1 MSRFRMPSAYHA
13 SDTTAAGGLGAAG
26 WAGRALRA
34 LIGLL
39 LATTALGKSLDL
51 AGFAEVIGTYQV
63 FPPSLWLIIAISMTG
78 VEWALAGWLLSGRR
92 PVLAC
97 GAAAVMHLVFTGWA
111 AIAMLRGIPVPNCG
125 CFGVFL
131 ARPLGWS
138 TVVEDA
144 VVTGVCLLT
153 LWMCAKAR
161 GRTSA

>member
-1 MSRFRMPSAYHA
+1 MTSAYHA
-13 SDTTAAGGLGAAG
+13 SDTTTAGGAG
-26 WAGRALRA
+26 VAVWAGRTLRA

-63 FPPSLWLIIAISMTG
+63 FPASLWLLIAITMTG
-78 VEWALAGWLLSGRR
+78 VEWVLAGWLLSGRR

-97 GAAAVMHLVFTGWA
+97 GAAAVMHLVFAGWA
-111 AIAMLRGIPVPNCG
+111 AITLLRGISVPNCG

-144 VVTGVCLLT
+144 FMTGVCLLA
-153 LWMCAKAR
+153 LWVCATAR
-161 GRTSA
+161 SRASA